1 MTTPQRRSV
10 AEICTAQVLAQDRTI
25 AALGIKLSAVEDGG
39 AVMTMT
45 VRADML
51 NSQGN
56 CHGGMIFTLADA
68 AFAFACISCNQAGVG
83 AAAAIDYLRPAAEHE
98 VLTATARV
106 RHRGTSASLVDVV
119 VTNQQGKQI
128 AMLHGR
134 SHNFGRAFLDST
146 RLAQATDDPDPTM
159 PESNTAGNSDRS
171 EPA

>member
-1 MTTPQRRSV
+1 MTIPQRRSV
-10 AEICTAQVLAQDRTI
+10 AEICTAQVLEQDRTV
-25 AALGIKLSAVEDGG
+25 AALGIELSAVEDGG

-68 AFAFACISCNQAGVG
+68 AFAFACISCNLAGVG
-83 AAAAIDYLRPAAEHE
+83 AAAAIDYLRPAAERE
-98 VLTATARV
+98 VLTATAQV

-119 VTNQQGKQI
+119 VTNHKGKQI
-128 AMLHGR
+128 AILHGR

-146 RLAQATDDPDPTM
+146 ALAQATVDHDPAVPG
-159 PESNTAGNSDRS
+159 SRAAGESDRS
-171 EPA
+171 ESA